1 MAVNPDISAS
11 EIMPAAL
18 SPFSQKYRS
27 QWRRAIAVSV
37 AVNAVLVGGLVW
49 SLLDKPADVVT
60 KPVEITVVSDSGTAG
75 PKISTPQSKTVAP
88 PPPLSAQAVEAI
100 KNGVPV
106 TEALQKDQPQ
116 NAVTAPTANANAT
129 SNASVASSSA
139 STASASSD
147 AVSGGSAEAAPTPSP
162 APPAQ
167 AQEAPKEDSITEPE
181 YLGSRQLDGYSGSAV
196 IGVSISADGT
206 ATSAWVISS
215 SGDRG
220 LVRAALQRAR
230 NGSYRPKTVNGEPV
244 ASTGVIHFSS

>member
-49 SLLDKPADVVT
+49 SLLDKPTDVVT

-75 PKISTPQSKTVAP
+75 PKISTPQPKTVAP

-116 NAVTAPTANANAT
+116 NAVTAPTANTNAT

-147 AVSGGSAEAAPTPSP
+147 AVSGGGTDAAPSPSP
-162 APPAQ
+162 APAQ
-167 AQEAPKEDSITEPE
+167 AAPKEDSITEPE

>member
-49 SLLDKPADVVT
+49 SLLDKPTDVVT

-75 PKISTPQSKTVAP
+75 PKISTPQPKTVAP

-116 NAVTAPTANANAT
+116 NAVTAPTANTNAT

-147 AVSGGSAEAAPTPSP
+147 AVSGGGTEAAPTPSP
-162 APPAQ
+162 APAQ
-167 AQEAPKEDSITEPE
+167 AAPKEDSITEPE

>member
-18 SPFSQKYRS
+18 SPFSQKYCS

-75 PKISTPQSKTVAP
+75 PKISTPQPKTVAP

-106 TEALQKDQPQ
+106 TEALQKDQP
-116 NAVTAPTANANAT
+116 
-129 SNASVASSSA
+129 
-139 STASASSD
+139 
-147 AVSGGSAEAAPTPSP
+147 
-162 APPAQ
+162 
-167 AQEAPKEDSITEPE
+167 
-181 YLGSRQLDGYSGSAV
+181 
-196 IGVSISADGT
+196 
-206 ATSAWVISS
+206 
-215 SGDRG
+215 
-220 LVRAALQRAR
+220 
-230 NGSYRPKTVNGEPV
+230 
-244 ASTGVIHFSS
+244 